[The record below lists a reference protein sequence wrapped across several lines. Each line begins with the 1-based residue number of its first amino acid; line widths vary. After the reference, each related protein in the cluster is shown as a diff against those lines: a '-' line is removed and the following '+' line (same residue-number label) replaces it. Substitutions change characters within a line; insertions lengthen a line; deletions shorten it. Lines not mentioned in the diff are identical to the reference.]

1 MNTEFVKSFVN
12 TLLFNIAT
20 IVAIVVA
27 VVSYTY
33 RAASDWYNNGGRTV
47 LINNACKVMAFVNK
61 TAEGIYYRLE
71 DADTAA
77 A

>member
-1 MNTEFVKSFVN
+1 MNTEFFKSFVN
-12 TLLFNIAT
+12 TLVLNIAT

-33 RAASDWYNNGGRTV
+33 RAARVWYAEGGKQV
-47 LINNACKVMAFVNK
+47 LINNACKVMAFVNR

-71 DADTAA
+71 DAELA
-77 A
+77 